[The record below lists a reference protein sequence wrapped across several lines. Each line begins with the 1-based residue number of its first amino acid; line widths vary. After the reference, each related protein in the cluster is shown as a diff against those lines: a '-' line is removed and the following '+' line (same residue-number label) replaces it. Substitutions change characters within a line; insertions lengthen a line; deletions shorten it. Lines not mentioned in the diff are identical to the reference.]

1 MRADSAAAAG
11 GAVLMTEERYNQYIG
26 DFNAACAG
34 DGSAFG
40 DFYDKYYEP
49 DAIFEYIPNATK
61 NAGKEVT
68 VSFWKQ
74 VHEIM
79 HEEIKP
85 HSSIVISDKIMAVEA
100 PIDFLC
106 KQDLDWVGVKHK
118 AGSSFRLLVA
128 AFYHIS
134 PNGKFQYV
142 RVYSI
147 YHPDYQLGSG

>member
-1 MRADSAAAAG
+1 M
-11 GAVLMTEERYNQYIG
+11 MTEERYNQYIG

-85 HSSIVISDKIMAVEA
+85 HSSIVISDKIMAV
-100 PIDFLC
+100 
-106 KQDLDWVGVKHK
+106 
-118 AGSSFRLLVA
+118 
-128 AFYHIS
+128 
-134 PNGKFQYV
+134 
-142 RVYSI
+142 
-147 YHPDYQLGSG
+147 

>member
-1 MRADSAAAAG
+1 
-11 GAVLMTEERYNQYIG
+11 MTEEKYNKYIS

-34 DGSAFG
+34 DSNAFG

-61 NAGKEVT
+61 NVGKEVT
-68 VSFWKQ
+68 VSFWKH

-79 HEEIKP
+79 HEEIK
-85 HSSIVISDKIMAVEA
+85 HHRSFLISDTQIAVEA

-106 KQDLDWVGVKHK
+106 KKDVEWVGVKHK
-118 AGSSFRLLVA
+118 AGSSFRLLMS
-128 AFYHIS
+128 AFYDIS
-134 PNGKFQYV
+134 TSGKFEYV

-147 YHPDYQLGSG
+147 YHPDYQLR